1 MSRTPS
7 RLPVIIGHGGVNAA
21 GRLSGHHA
29 YKRMVIDALG
39 ASEQATTYA
48 SLAALMNLDG
58 DPADTKVRA
67 HINDHTLIRKIES
80 FDSEAVYVQRAVS
93 LTPANDPITLTLSK
107 RSMPKHLPSDW
118 QVSELDDKRVS
129 VTIRNGFDAML
140 PDHQPLGVGAAGQ
153 LPTGFEPGKL
163 YQSRSHPR
171 GLHITVYGASDAL
184 MSSGISIQTLKD
196 AVRPDEI
203 AVYSGSAQGQLDDE
217 AMGGLCQFP
226 LLGKRTT
233 SKHISMSLAE
243 MPGDFVNA
251 YVLGSV
257 GSTGAVIGA
266 CATYLY
272 NLQAGINDITS
283 GRRRVAL
290 VGNSEAPIL
299 PHVIEAYRVMGA
311 LTEDSDLLNMDGGS
325 VPNWRRAC
333 RPFSENAGFTVAEG
347 SAYTLLVDDELAL
360 ELGANILGSAP
371 GAFVNADGYKKSIS
385 GPGVGNYIT
394 VGKALSLARSIVG
407 EHALQNRSYMQ
418 AHGTGTPQNRV
429 TESHILNELAKR
441 FGIQRWPVGAI
452 KSYIGHTMAPAGG
465 DSLAAI
471 LGAWQHGWIPGIQ
484 TIDAIA
490 DDVHRSNLD
499 FPLEHLEA
507 APDQFDVAFV
517 NSKGFGG
524 NNATGVFLS
533 PHKTLEMLRRRHG
546 DAAMAAFQRRQE
558 SVTASIASYEADC
571 LSGTARPIYQFGE
584 GVVGGEDLEFDDKSM
599 TIPGFAQPVSL
610 ASDNP
615 FEDMS

>member
-1 MSRTPS
+1 MSRTSS

-39 ASEQATTYA
+39 EAEQATTYA

-58 DPADTKVRA
+58 DPADTNVRA
-67 HINDHTLIRKIES
+67 HIKDHTLIRKIES
-80 FDSEAVYVQRAVS
+80 FDSDAVYVQRAAN
-93 LTPANDPITLTLSK
+93 LAPASDPITLILSK
-107 RSMPKHLPSDW
+107 RSMPKHLPADW
-118 QVSELDDKRVS
+118 QVSDLDDKRVS
-129 VTIRNGFDAML
+129 VTISGGFDAML

-184 MSSGISIQTLKD
+184 MSSGVSIQTLKD
-196 AVRPDEI
+196 SVRPDEI

-217 AMGGLCQFP
+217 SMAGLCQFP
-226 LLGKRTT
+226 LMGKRTT

-283 GRRRVAL
+283 GRRRVVL
-290 VGNSEAPIL
+290 VGNSEAPVL

-311 LTEDSDLLNMDGGS
+311 LTEDADLLNMDGGDI
-325 VPNWRRAC
+325 PNWRRAC

-360 ELGANILGSAP
+360 ELGAHILGSAP

-394 VGKALSLARSIVG
+394 VGKALSLARDIVG
-407 EHALQNRSYMQ
+407 DEAVRTRSYMQ

-441 FGIQRWPVGAI
+441 FGIQSWPVGAI

-471 LGAWQHGWIPGIQ
+471 LGTWQHGWVPGIQ

-490 DDVHRSNLD
+490 DDVHASNLD
-499 FPLEHLEA
+499 FPLKHLEA
-507 APDQFDVAFV
+507 EPDRFDVAFV

-533 PHKTLEMLRRRHG
+533 PDKTLEMLRRRHG
-546 DAAMAAFQRRQE
+546 DAAITNFQHRQE
-558 SVTASIASYEADC
+558 SVAASIAIYEADC
-571 LSGTARPIYQFGE
+571 LSGSARPIYQFGE
-584 GVVGGEDLEFDDKSM
+584 GVVDGEALEFDDKSM

-610 ASDNP
+610 ASENP
-615 FEDMS
+615 FEDMK

>member
-1 MSRTPS
+1 
-7 RLPVIIGHGGVNAA
+7 
-21 GRLSGHHA
+21 
-29 YKRMVIDALG
+29 MVIDALSD
-39 ASEQATTYA
+39 AEQASTYA
-48 SLAALMNLDG
+48 SLAALMNLTG
-58 DPADTKVRA
+58 DPADASVRK
-67 HINDHTLIRKIES
+67 HIRDHTLIRKIES
-80 FDSEAVYVQRAVS
+80 FDSDSVYVQRAAN
-93 LTPANDPITLTLSK
+93 LAPANDPVTLILSK
-107 RSMPKHLPSDW
+107 RNMPNHLPADW
-118 QVSELDDKRVS
+118 QVTDLDDKRVS
-129 VTIRNGFDAML
+129 VRISEGFDAML
-140 PDHQPLGVGAAGQ
+140 PDQRVLGVGAAGQ
-153 LPTGFEPGKL
+153 LPSGFEPGKL

-226 LLGKRTT
+226 LMGKRTT

-272 NLQAGINDITS
+272 NLQAGIHDITS

-311 LTEDSDLLNMDGGS
+311 LTEDSDLLSMDGGDT
-325 VPNWRRAC
+325 PNWQRAC

-394 VGKALSLARSIVG
+394 VGKALSLAREIVG
-407 EHALQNRSYMQ
+407 DEALRTRSYMQ

-441 FGIQRWPVGAI
+441 FGIASWPVGAI

-465 DSLAAI
+465 DALAAI
-471 LGAWQHGWIPGIQ
+471 LGTWEHGWIPGIA
-484 TIDAIA
+484 TIDSIA
-490 DDVHRSNLD
+490 DDVHSSNLA
-499 FPLEHLEA
+499 FPLQHLEG

-533 PHKTLEMLRRRHG
+533 PSKTLDMLRRRHG
-546 DAAMAAFQRRQE
+546 DAAIAQHHRRRE
-558 SVTASIASYEADC
+558 GVLAEIANYEADC
-571 LSGTARPIYQFGE
+571 LSGEARPIYQFGE
-584 GVVGGEDLEFDDKSM
+584 GVIDGEALEFDDTSM
-599 TIPGFAQPVSL
+599 TIPGFAQPVLL
-610 ASDNP
+610 AGDNP
-615 FEDMS
+615 FEDMSS